1 VKISGSV
8 EEGSPPGSD
17 PSGAAPGKKA
27 ESSAM
32 IAWRKSPGEK
42 VPAFLAFWCA
52 IWYLFIQVNTSGA
65 ANILLHLPPLHDD
78 RKE

>member
-27 ESSAM
+27 ACPDSMEK
-32 IAWRKSPGEK
+32 KSPR
-42 VPAFLAFWCA
+42 FLHF
-52 IWYLFIQVNTSGA
+52 GA
-65 ANILLHLPPLHDD
+65 RYGIFYTGKPFRVGKHFVTFAALA
-78 RKE
+78 